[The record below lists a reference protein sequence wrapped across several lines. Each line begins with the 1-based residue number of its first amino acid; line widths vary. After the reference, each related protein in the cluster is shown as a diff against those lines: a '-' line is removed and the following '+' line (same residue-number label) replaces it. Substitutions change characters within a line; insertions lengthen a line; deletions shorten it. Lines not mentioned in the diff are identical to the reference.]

1 MNTQGLINSSF
12 PLLFNGFHSF
22 LMLLQLLGAA
32 RCGAQLGRW
41 MWREDVGSKGCKY
54 VLALVYLCAYGSIKV
69 FKNKSCEG
77 KCHQALHQWHVFI
90 TKYCIF
96 SNVTALKHCW

>member
-69 FKNKSCEG
+69 FKTNLVR
-77 KCHQALHQWHVFI
+77 ANA
-90 TKYCIF
+90 T
-96 SNVTALKHCW
+96 KHCISGMFL